1 MNNRLAKWE
10 KLREKGKWHYVLKYG
25 ILGWGVITA
34 VLFSAIFSLVMGG
47 EGKASFFSVLSLSMV
62 LFPVGGVA
70 WGFFMN
76 TPMERTRKRATHFK
90 RYHRLFVFT

>member
-34 VLFSAIFSLVMGG
+34 VLFSTIFSLVMGG

-62 LFPVGGVA
+62 LSPVGGVA
-70 WGFFMN
+70 WGFFMWN
-76 TPMERTRKRATHFK
+76 FNEKAYQK
-90 RYHRLFVFT
+90 AKASEYANGADA